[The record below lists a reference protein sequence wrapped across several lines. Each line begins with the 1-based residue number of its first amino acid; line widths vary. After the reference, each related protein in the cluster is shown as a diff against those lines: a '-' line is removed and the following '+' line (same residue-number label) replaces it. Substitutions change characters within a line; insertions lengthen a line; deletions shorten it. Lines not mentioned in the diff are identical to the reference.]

1 MRPVNGL
8 VAAGCP
14 AGAARQEKGVVE
26 PSDQDLT
33 IRRLFLEVALKAQGG
48 VACPKHLGIDRS
60 VGQVAGGATFTEGF
74 MLEHEGPPL
83 HLVALEAVV
92 VYPIQVHTAEGHGGS
107 LMWVMAIDARD
118 FPIQNRM
125 RMLESEFTLLVEV
138 TLETDGS

>member
-8 VAAGCP
+8 VAAGRP

-33 IRRLFLEVALKAQGG
+33 IYLLFLKMALKAKRG
-48 VACPKHLGIDRS
+48 VARSKHLGIDRS
-60 VGQVAGGATFTEGF
+60 MRQVADGAAFAESL

-83 HLVALEAVV
+83 HLMALEAIVI
-92 VYPIQVHTAEGHGGS
+92 YPIKVHTAEGHGGS
-107 LMWVMAIDARD
+107 LVGVVAIDARD
-118 FPIQNRM
+118 LPTQNRM

-138 TLETDGS
+138 TLETDRT